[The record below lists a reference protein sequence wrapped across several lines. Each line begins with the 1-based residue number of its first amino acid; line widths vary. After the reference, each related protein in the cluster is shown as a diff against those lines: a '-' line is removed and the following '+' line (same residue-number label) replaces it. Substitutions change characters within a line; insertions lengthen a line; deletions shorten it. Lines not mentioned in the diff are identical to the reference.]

1 MKPQPTILIVE
12 DKTGE
17 REALTR
23 LLRQEGFIVIAV
35 SSAEEATGYLEET
48 VDLVIS
54 DLRMGEN
61 SGLDLL
67 QLWKVRQP
75 GTPFIIMTAHG
86 DVTTAVDAMKLGAL
100 DYLTKP
106 INPDE
111 LFILI
116 NRCLEFRSKDE
127 TIRNLRE
134 RLDDRLGFEKMIGVS
149 KAILNLFDQARRA
162 AKADC
167 TVLITGESGTG
178 KELVAE
184 ALHHNSGR
192 CSGPFIT
199 VNMAAVPEQLVES
212 ELFGHIKGSFTGAM
226 GSRIGRFESADGG
239 TLFIDE
245 IGDFAQASQAK
256 LLRVLENHKINPIG
270 SNDEKQVNVRVV
282 AATSRHLEELV
293 QQQKFREDLYYRLNV
308 VTIHLPPLRER
319 PEDIPLLVAHFN
331 KTICAAQGRPEL
343 KLDPELIHFLQ
354 NYEWPGNVRQL
365 RNAVE
370 SMIVLAHNDQL
381 TIDDL
386 PSTIDNDPLTAQTR
400 LVKSGGA
407 GAGLLR
413 DLQRAAVE
421 RTLAEHKG
429 NRTRTAEALGI
440 SVRTLQRK
448 LKGWGMENSDVV
460 S

>member
-127 TIRNLRE
+127 
-134 RLDDRLGFEKMIGVS
+134 
-149 KAILNLFDQARRA
+149 AR
-162 AKADC
+162 KF
-167 TVLITGESGTG
+167 VE
-178 KELVAE
+178 V
-184 ALHHNSGR
+184 
-192 CSGPFIT
+192 
-199 VNMAAVPEQLVES
+199 LVEHGW
-212 ELFGHIKGSFTGAM
+212 LAPFPDGAVIN
-226 GSRIGRFESADGG
+226 GKKRKHAWLIRGRG
-239 TLFIDE
+239 
-245 IGDFAQASQAK
+245 
-256 LLRVLENHKINPIG
+256 
-270 SNDEKQVNVRVV
+270 
-282 AATSRHLEELV
+282 
-293 QQQKFREDLYYRLNV
+293 
-308 VTIHLPPLRER
+308 
-319 PEDIPLLVAHFN
+319 
-331 KTICAAQGRPEL
+331 
-343 KLDPELIHFLQ
+343 
-354 NYEWPGNVRQL
+354 
-365 RNAVE
+365 
-370 SMIVLAHNDQL
+370 
-381 TIDDL
+381 
-386 PSTIDNDPLTAQTR
+386 
-400 LVKSGGA
+400 
-407 GAGLLR
+407 
-413 DLQRAAVE
+413 
-421 RTLAEHKG
+421 
-429 NRTRTAEALGI
+429 
-440 SVRTLQRK
+440 
-448 LKGWGMENSDVV
+448 
-460 S
+460 